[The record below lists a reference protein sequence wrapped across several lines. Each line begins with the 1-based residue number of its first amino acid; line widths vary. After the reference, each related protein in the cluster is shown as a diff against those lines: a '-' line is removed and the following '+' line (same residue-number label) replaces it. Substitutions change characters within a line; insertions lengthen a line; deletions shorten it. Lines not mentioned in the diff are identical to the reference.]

1 METWLRRSPRSHKV
15 DARDA
20 VLRAV
25 RRLGL
30 MPLVNRLSNGRFWL
44 IKRIS
49 SYRGASD
56 LDAVYT
62 ARYFALRQQKATSS
76 AAVVAKCLTA
86 QFAPSTVVDVGCGTG
101 AYVQE
106 MERLGARAHGYEGSS
121 HAIASAVVSPDR
133 IEIQDLREPLVD
145 PRSHDLVVCL
155 EVAEHLPAESADQLV
170 DSLVTL
176 GDRVVF
182 SAAAPG
188 QGGRDH
194 VNEKPSQYWIAL
206 FEQHGFELRVEATA
220 RLRTRLD
227 HEGASWWLGKN
238 LLVLERVFRV
248 VDNTVALHVPSESPA
263 DSHPSRLV
271 SISG

>member
-1 METWLRRSPRSHKV
+1 
-15 DARDA
+15 
-20 VLRAV
+20 
-25 RRLGL
+25 

-44 IKRIS
+44 VRRIS

-62 ARYFALRQQKATSS
+62 ARYFALRQKKASSS
-76 AAVVAKCLTA
+76 AAVVADCLTG

-101 AYVQE
+101 AYLRE
-106 MERLGARAHGYEGSS
+106 MERLGVSAHGYEGST
-121 HAIASAVVSPDR
+121 HALASAVVSPDK
-133 IEIQDLREPLVD
+133 IELQDLREPLVA
-145 PRSHDLVVCL
+145 PKSHDLVVCL
-155 EVAEHLPAESADQLV
+155 EVAEHLPAESANQLV

-188 QGGRDH
+188 QGGWDH
-194 VNEKPSQYWIAL
+194 VNERPAEYWIAL
-206 FEQHGFELRVEATA
+206 FEEHGYELRVEATA
-220 RLRTRLD
+220 RLRSRLD
-227 HEGASWWLGKN
+227 HAGASWWLGRN
-238 LLVLERVFRV
+238 LLVLERVFRAP
-248 VDNTVALHVPSESPA
+248 DNTVALHVPSESPA